1 MVAGLP
7 ADFGI
12 AAVAFLSTNL
22 DNGLV
27 TVAMVAAAPPER
39 SRRIALGQVIGFL
52 VLVAVAAAAAV
63 LLFEFRPA
71 TVGLLG
77 LVPLA
82 LGVRGLFMLR
92 RARGRTATERRAVGS
107 GIIAA
112 GLVTIA
118 SGGDNLA
125 VYIPLFRVGGAG
137 NLGAIAVVFGAGEV
151 LVSAF
156 VLLAGRQPH
165 LRRVSARLGAIVLP
179 ILLCTVGV
187 LVMVRAGTL
196 G

>member
-1 MVAGLP
+1 
-7 ADFGI
+7 
-12 AAVAFLSTNL
+12 
-22 DNGLV
+22 
-27 TVAMVAAAPPER
+27 MVAAAPPER